1 VTRLLLAL
9 DTSTEVTSVG
19 LARVEDGVVRLLGGV
34 VEDAP
39 RAALS
44 RVLPMAEAM
53 LAEAGFSAS
62 DLDGVVVGRGPG
74 SFTGVRIGVAAAK
87 GLAHGLGVPLW
98 GVGTL
103 DAIAQ
108 PYADES
114 VLLAVIGDAM
124 RGEVYPA
131 LFRCGGGRAE
141 RLAQDRVS
149 KPAVVAAEWDALGE
163 ELLLVGNGIRKYEAV
178 FAEALGDRAS
188 FAERERWAP
197 SPVGLFAAWAVASTE
212 GTLGDGDPATVLPV
226 YTRLS
231 DAEEAE
237 RERAGLPW
245 VGALDTGV
253 AGTSPAQEIR
263 LGGGEPS

>member
-1 VTRLLLAL
+1 MSRLLLAL
-9 DTSTEVTSVG
+9 DTATEVTSVG
-19 LARVEDGVVRLLGGV
+19 VARVDDGVVTMLAGV

-44 RVLPMAEAM
+44 RVLPMAEAA
-53 LAEAGFSAS
+53 LASAGFSAS
-62 DLDGVVVGRGPG
+62 DVGGVVVGRGPG

-108 PYADES
+108 SYAEEN
-114 VLLAVIGDAM
+114 VLLAVVGDAM

-131 LFRCGGGRAE
+131 LFRCRGGRAT
-141 RLAQDRVS
+141 RLAADRVAI
-149 KPAVVAAEWDALGE
+149 PQAVASRWAELDE
-163 ELLLVGNGIRKYEAV
+163 PLLLVGNGLRKYEDV
-178 FAEALGDRAS
+178 FAEALGVRAT
-188 FAERERWAP
+188 FAASERWAP
-197 SPVGLFAAWAVASTE
+197 SPVGLFAAWALASTAGE
-212 GTLGDGDPATVLPV
+212 LGDGDPATVLPV

-245 VGALDTGV
+245 VGSLDTGV
-253 AGTSPAQEIR
+253 AGNSPAAAVR
-263 LGGGEPS
+263 LGEDGAS